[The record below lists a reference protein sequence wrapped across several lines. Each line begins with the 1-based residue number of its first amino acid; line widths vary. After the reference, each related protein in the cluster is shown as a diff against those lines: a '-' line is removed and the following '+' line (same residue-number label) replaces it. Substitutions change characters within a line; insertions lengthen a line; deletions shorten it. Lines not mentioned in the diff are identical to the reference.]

1 MSPISD
7 WASQRIVVTGG
18 AGFLGSNIVLEL
30 RSRGAREVFVPRSA
44 TYDLREPAAIA
55 RLFTEVQP
63 TLVIHAAAT
72 VGGIGA
78 NRSQPG
84 TFFYNNAVMGIHLLE
99 EARKAK
105 VGKVVVVGTVC
116 SYPRVLPIPFS
127 ENDFWTG
134 YPEATNAPY
143 GIAKKLLLTQG
154 EAYRTQYGL
163 NTIHL
168 IPVNLF
174 GPGDN
179 YNPESSHV
187 IPAIIDKCLDA
198 ISSKSSS
205 VHLWGTGL
213 ATRSF
218 LYVVDAAKGIIDAAE
233 RYDDTSPMNL
243 GSEEEITIRD
253 LATLIAEI
261 TGYTGAFA
269 WDSAMPDGQPRR
281 LVSSTFAR
289 STLGWSSST
298 SLRDGL
304 RVMISQRMKQRGG
317 S

>member
-1 MSPISD
+1 MTLISN
-7 WASQRIVVTGG
+7 WASQRIIVTGG
-18 AGFLGSNIVLEL
+18 AGFLGSNIVNEL
-30 RSRGAREVFVPRSA
+30 RSRGASEVFAPRSA
-44 TYDLREPAAIA
+44 TYDLRDPTAIA
-55 RLFTEVQP
+55 KLFAQIRP

-84 TFFYNNAVMGIHLLE
+84 SFFYDNAVMGIHLLE

-105 VGKVVVVGTVC
+105 VGKVVVIGTVC
-116 SYPRVLPIPFS
+116 SYPRVLPIPFR
-127 ENDFWTG
+127 EDDLWTG

-143 GIAKKLLLTQG
+143 GVAKKLLLTQG
-154 EAYRTQYGL
+154 EAYRMQYGL

-198 ISSKSSS
+198 ISSNSSS
-205 VHLWGTGL
+205 IHLWGTGR

-218 LYVVDAAKGIIDAAE
+218 LYVVDAAKGIVDAAE
-233 RYDDTSPMNL
+233 KYDGEGPMNL
-243 GSEEEITIRD
+243 GADEEITIRD
-253 LATLIAEI
+253 LATLIAEL
-261 TGYTGAFA
+261 TGYTGLFS

-281 LVSSTFAR
+281 LVSSEFAR
-289 STLGWSSST
+289 STLGWTAST

-304 RVMISQRMKQRGG
+304 RAMISHRIKQRA
-317 S
+317 SS

>member
-1 MSPISD
+1 MSLISD
-7 WASQRIVVTGG
+7 WASQRVVVTGG
-18 AGFLGSNIVLEL
+18 AGFLGSNIVSEL

-44 TYDLREPAAIA
+44 TYDLREPAAVA
-55 RLFTEVQP
+55 RLFAEVQP

-84 TFFYNNAVMGIHLLE
+84 TFFYDNAVMGIHLLE

-105 VGKVVVVGTVC
+105 VEKVVVIGTVC
-116 SYPRVLPIPFS
+116 SYPRVLPVPFS
-127 ENDFWTG
+127 EDAIWSG

-143 GIAKKLLLTQG
+143 GIAKKVLLVQG
-154 EAYRTQYGL
+154 EAYRMQYGL

-198 ISSKSSS
+198 IGNKSSA
-205 VHLWGTGL
+205 VHLWGTGR

-218 LYVVDAAKGIIDAAE
+218 LYVVDAAKGIVDAAE
-233 RYDDTSPMNL
+233 RYDDSSPINL
-243 GSEEEITIRD
+243 GSGEEISIRD

-261 TGYTGAFA
+261 TGYTGTFA

-281 LVSSTFAR
+281 LVSTAFAR
-289 STLGWSSST
+289 SALGWSSST

-304 RVMISQRMKQRGG
+304 RVMISQRIQQRVG

>member
-55 RLFTEVQP
+55 RLFAEVQP

-72 VGGIGA
+72 VGGISA

-84 TFFYNNAVMGIHLLE
+84 TFFYDNAIMGIHLLE
-99 EARKAK
+99 EARKAR
-105 VGKVVVVGTVC
+105 VGKIVVIGTVC
-116 SYPRVLPIPFS
+116 SYPRVLPVPFS
-127 ENDFWTG
+127 EDAFWSG

-143 GIAKKLLLTQG
+143 GIAKKMLLVQG
-154 EAYRTQYGL
+154 EAYRMQYGL

-179 YNPESSHV
+179 YDPASSHV

-198 ISSKSSS
+198 ISCNSSS

-218 LYVVDAAKGIIDAAE
+218 LYVVDAAKGIVDAAE

-269 WDSAMPDGQPRR
+269 WDTEKPDGQPRR
-281 LVSSTFAR
+281 LVSSALAR

-304 RVMISQRMKQRGG
+304 RVMISQRIKQRGG